1 VVSRSRIW
9 ERKKEGVKWI
19 ETLEGLLETV
29 TSPETAMKRLATASE
44 FRVLGAATLKL
55 RARQSSQNYSSFMF
69 RVDS

>member
-29 TSPETAMKRLATASE
+29 SPETAMKRLATASE